1 MRAELMASPQRQAM
15 AFGVLSGIS
24 AVLGVLCCVEPESV
38 IGIAL
43 PDVSAAGRGGYQ
55 RAG

>member
-15 AFGVLSGIS
+15 AFGVLSGVS

-43 PDVSAAGRGGYQ
+43 PDVSALG
-55 RAG
+55 RAGYERAL